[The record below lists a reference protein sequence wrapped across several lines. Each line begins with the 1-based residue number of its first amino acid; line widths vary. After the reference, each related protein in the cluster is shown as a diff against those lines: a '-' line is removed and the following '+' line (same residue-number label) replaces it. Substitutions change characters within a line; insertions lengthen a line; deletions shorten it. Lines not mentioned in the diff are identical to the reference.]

1 MISIRGTLLA
11 SYVLLSFGSEKAN
24 PSPLTLARISPLC
37 HLSARSLYAFDQPIG
52 WHNAQSFTAFMPVV
66 PGAP

>member
-11 SYVLLSFGSEKAN
+11 GYVLLRFGIEKAN
-24 PSPLTLARISPLC
+24 PSTLTLARISHFC
-37 HLSARSLYAFDQPIG
+37 HLSTRHLYAFDQPIG
-52 WHNAQSFTAFMPVV
+52 WHNAQSFTAFIPVV